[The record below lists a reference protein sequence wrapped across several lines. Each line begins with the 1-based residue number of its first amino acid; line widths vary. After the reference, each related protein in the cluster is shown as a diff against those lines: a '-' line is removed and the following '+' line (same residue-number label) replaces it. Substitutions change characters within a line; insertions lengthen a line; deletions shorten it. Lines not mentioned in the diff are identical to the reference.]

1 MGKTKK
7 RLTMAK
13 YAKKYAS
20 RRATMKRLKDI
31 AEEDKQPV
39 VVEIAPPP
47 PAPELKQPVAVEPAF
62 VTTPPPAP
70 ELKVEKAAKPAPKKK
85 PALKKKPATKSRFS
99 KTKAKK
105 STSEG

>member
-13 YAKKYAS
+13 YAKKYAKV
-20 RRATMKRLKDI
+20 RAARLRLKGI

-39 VVEIAPPP
+39 AVEVAPAP

-70 ELKVEKAAKPAPKKK
+70 EVKVEKAAKPVPKKK